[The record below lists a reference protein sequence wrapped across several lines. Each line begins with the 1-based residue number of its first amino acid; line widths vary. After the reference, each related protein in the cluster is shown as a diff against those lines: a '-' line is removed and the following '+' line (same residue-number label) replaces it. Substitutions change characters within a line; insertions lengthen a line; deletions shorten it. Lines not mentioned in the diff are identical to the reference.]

1 MPEKDPA
8 EFFSCS
14 MVFDADFRVKKTAA
28 WRFRF
33 FKGKKHSFF
42 VFLGNCFFFLF
53 HLSKGSDTKS
63 TGFFK

>member
-42 VFLGNCFFFLF
+42 CIFGELLFFLIPPF
-53 HLSKGSDTKS
+53 EGIRY
-63 TGFFK
+63 